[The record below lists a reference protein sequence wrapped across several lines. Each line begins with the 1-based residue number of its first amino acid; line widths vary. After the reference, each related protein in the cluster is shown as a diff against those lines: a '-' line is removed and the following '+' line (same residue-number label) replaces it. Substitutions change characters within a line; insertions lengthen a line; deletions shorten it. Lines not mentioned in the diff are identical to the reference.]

1 MGVEIERVNREREI
15 KRVCLIRG
23 RFEKER
29 DHMSLVCQER
39 DLTRKDF
46 DGLVV
51 EANGLR
57 LKVKEAEKK
66 E

>member
-1 MGVEIERVNREREI
+1 M
-15 KRVCLIRG
+15 CLIRG